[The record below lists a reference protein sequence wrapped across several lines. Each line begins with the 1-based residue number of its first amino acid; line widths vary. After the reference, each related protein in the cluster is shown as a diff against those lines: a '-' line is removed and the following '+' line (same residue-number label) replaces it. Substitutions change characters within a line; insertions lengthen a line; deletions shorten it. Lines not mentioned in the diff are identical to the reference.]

1 MLVVLLTAVL
11 LAQSSAQRKSSITV
25 LTSSGPFYPD
35 PVQQTQD
42 SESGPSAADAS
53 TGNVQEGESAPL
65 SNEDHSAN
73 SGNEWQLEQQES
85 QQAESQEHYES
96 AGKKRGKSTWKGNVE
111 GDKNQ
116 HPSFPENPQWSQQ
129 QIHSKQ
135 KSSASIEEGPGHY
148 RADFPPHSLLLNSG
162 YLDLLEDLLGLR
174 LSTARKEWINLH
186 SFAG

>member
-1 MLVVLLTAVL
+1 MW
-11 LAQSSAQRKSSITV
+11 SSQGKKKGGKSSITA

-53 TGNVQEGESAPL
+53 TGIVQEGESATL

-96 AGKKRGKSTWKGNVE
+96 AGEKKRE
-111 GDKNQ
+111 
-116 HPSFPENPQWSQQ
+116 
-129 QIHSKQ
+129 
-135 KSSASIEEGPGHY
+135 
-148 RADFPPHSLLLNSG
+148 
-162 YLDLLEDLLGLR
+162 
-174 LSTARKEWINLH
+174 INLEKEM
-186 SFAG
+186 